1 MTVKTSLPQVDASIE
16 RKVLT
21 SATLKAAE
29 LLGITHGNLAKIIGV
44 SPATISRMSKAAYL
58 LDHSRKEWELAL
70 LFVRLFRA
78 LDSITAGRA
87 EDAKVWL
94 FSHNRALA
102 GLPAEMLGN
111 VLGLISVVDYLDS
124 VRGRV

>member
-1 MTVKTSLPQVDASIE
+1 
-16 RKVLT
+16 
-21 SATLKAAE
+21 
-29 LLGITHGNLAKIIGV
+29 
-44 SPATISRMSKAAYL
+44 MSKAAYL

-87 EDAKVWL
+87 EDAKTWL
-94 FSHNRALA
+94 FSHNHSLA
-102 GLPAEMLGN
+102 GHPAEMLGN
-111 VLGLISVVDYLDS
+111 VLGLVSVVDYLDS

>member
-1 MTVKTSLPQVDASIE
+1 MTVKANLPQADTNIE

-44 SPATISRMSKAAYL
+44 SPATVSRMSKAAYL

-87 EDAKVWL
+87 EDAKAWL
-94 FSHNRALA
+94 FSHNHRLA
-102 GLPAEMLGN
+102 GHPAELLGN
-111 VLGLISVVDYLDS
+111 VLGLVSVVDYLDS

>member
-1 MTVKTSLPQVDASIE
+1 MTVKANLPQADTNIE

-44 SPATISRMSKAAYL
+44 SPATVSRMSKAAYL

-87 EDAKVWL
+87 EDAKAWL
-94 FSHNRALA
+94 FSHNHSLA
-102 GLPAEMLGN
+102 GHPAGMLGN
-111 VLGLISVVDYLDS
+111 VLGLVSVVDYLDS

>member
-1 MTVKTSLPQVDASIE
+1 MTSKVALPQIDPQAE

-21 SATLKAAE
+21 RAALKAAT
-29 LLGITHGNLAKIIGV
+29 LLGMTHGQLAKVIGV
-44 SPATISRMSKAAYL
+44 SPATVSRMSKATYL
-58 LDHSRKEWELAL
+58 LDQARKEWELAL

-87 EDAKVWL
+87 EDAQAWL
-94 FSHNRALA
+94 FSPNRALG

-111 VLGLISVVDYLDS
+111 VLGLVSVVDYLDS